1 MQERKYDE
9 EFMSEI
15 YGVRSPLMEFEAMP
29 NDRCDMAVV
38 VDRISRQ
45 TYPAI
50 VEQGYADQVSG
61 DGTIIHGD
69 HRYEFDY
76 GLTFLK
82 GEPKP
87 YDFSL
92 TFKDPMAEQKVLLK
106 RNLYGNNND
115 FKKMFQDLSDSIEL
129 VVIKSL
135 MDDQVEL
142 KLTVDDPVKL
152 EREDDGSFK
161 VLSYGQEIG
170 TIETS
175 DVIADV
181 REAVYQAMNEG
192 SLSLD
197 TDDINI
203 TKQFIGDV
211 AEDFSE
217 RYSKQLNLD
226 PLQKFALQEE
236 FHEKFWGDA
245 VDVLQE
251 ARAVQWHEMSNER
264 ELA

>member
-1 MQERKYDE
+1 MQERIYDK
-9 EFMSEI
+9 EFAKGI
-15 YGVRSPLMEFEAMP
+15 DGVRSPLMEFEAMP
-29 NDRCDMAVV
+29 NDRCDMTVV
-38 VDRISRQ
+38 VDRGSRQ
-45 TYPAI
+45 IYPAI
-50 VEQGYADQVSG
+50 VEQGYANQVSG
-61 DGTIIHGD
+61 AGTIIHGD
-69 HRYEFDY
+69 HRYGFGY
-76 GLTFLK
+76 GLTFFK

-87 YDFSL
+87 CDFSL
-92 TFKDPMAEQKVLLK
+92 TFDPTAEQKVLLK

-115 FKKMFQDLSDSIEL
+115 YKRMFQDLSDSIEL

-135 MDDQVEL
+135 KV
-142 KLTVDDPVKL
+142 DPVKL
-152 EREDDGSFK
+152 EREDDGAFK

-181 REAVYQAMNEG
+181 REAVYQAMNEE

-226 PLQKFALQEE
+226 PLQKFALQNE
-236 FHEKFWGDA
+236 FHENFWGDA

-251 ARAVQWHEMSNER
+251 ARAVHWLEMSNER